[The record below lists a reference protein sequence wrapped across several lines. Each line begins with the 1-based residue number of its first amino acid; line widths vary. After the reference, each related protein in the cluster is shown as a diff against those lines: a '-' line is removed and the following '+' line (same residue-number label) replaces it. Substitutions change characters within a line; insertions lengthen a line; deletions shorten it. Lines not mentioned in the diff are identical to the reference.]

1 MKQRYIKQVS
11 KKLTVPAARK
21 KEIIRDLEEVFASAL
36 ENNETEQQI
45 IGRLGSPEEFATSMN
60 EYEVHG
66 VRKSGV
72 TGLVISAAIA
82 VISFILYIVAIS
94 QQPPKYAIGQADA
107 MTNIQLV
114 SEFSP
119 DVTNIILMVGVISLI
134 VAVLC
139 GALIVK
145 KWRKK

>member
-21 KEIIRDLEEVFASAL
+21 KEIIRDLEEVFSSAL
-36 ENNETEQQI
+36 DNNETEQQVI
-45 IGRLGSPEEFATSMN
+45 ERLGSPEEFAASMN
-60 EYEVHG
+60 EYKIWG
-66 VRKSGV
+66 VRKGGV
-72 TGLVISAAIA
+72 IGLVISVAVA
-82 VISFILYIVAIS
+82 VISFTLYAVARS
-94 QQPPKYAIGQADA
+94 QQPPKYAIGQAEA

-114 SEFSP
+114 SELSL

-134 VAVLC
+134 VTVFC
-139 GALIVK
+139 GILIVK